1 MVLTQDPGLRPNKL
15 LRVSTRNLQLARLI
29 WLKAHVLRVSMIFW
43 SRVHTEAIKPK
54 GKTMKNLFVLAGA
67 AVLAG
72 SISAWA
78 AETGPATGNKAGTTG
93 HTAEHMTAG
102 THTMPENKQMHMSN
116 KAMPSRNPNCSEE
129 ALAKMPAEHRAAC
142 GKKD

>member
-1 MVLTQDPGLRPNKL
+1 LIQIKV
-15 LRVSTRNLQLARLI
+15 RLCVCFRQI
-29 WLKAHVLRVSMIFW
+29 WLRIDPETTAKL
-43 SRVHTEAIKPK
+43 E
-54 GKTMKNLFVLAGA
+54 GKRMKNLSIFACT

-72 SISAWA
+72 TLSAWGA
-78 AETGPATGNKAGTTG
+78 DTGPASGKATRSTE
-93 HTAEHMTAG
+93 HTKEHMTAG

-116 KAMPSRNPNCSEE
+116 KAMPSHNPRCFSAE